1 MRSTRTSRVR
11 RASGAA
17 AILAAGALFISAPTA
32 VAQTTTLIQVS
43 QDPYTNPTSQ
53 HATQVEPDS
62 FSFGNTIVV
71 ATQSGRFFDG
81 GSSNIVFARSGDG
94 GQTWTTGGLPNLT
107 TIGGGG
113 TFSRASDPV
122 VAFAAESNTWLVGS
136 LGIGADAT
144 GDAVVV
150 NRSTNGG
157 QTWGNPVTVGT
168 GSFPDKNW
176 TACDNWSGSPFFG
189 NCYTQWDE
197 NSDANRIK
205 MSTST
210 NGGATWGAVL
220 NTAGN
225 ATGLGGIP
233 VPQPNGNVVVPIG
246 TANQGAIQAYRST
259 NGGGSWSAPV
269 SITTTQVHDVA
280 GNIRHGPIPSSDV
293 DAAGRVY
300 TAWHD
305 CRFRTGCTSNDIVM
319 TTSLDGVSWT
329 SVVRI
334 PIDAV
339 NSGRDHFIPGLAVDP
354 ATSGATAHLALT
366 YYYYPGA
373 SCAGDGCELRVG
385 FVQSFNGGT
394 TWTAPQDLAGISRP
408 SWIAD
413 TSQGRMVGDYISTSF
428 VAGKAWPVFSF
439 ATTAPA
445 GGVFNQDTL
454 TADVGAPPPPPTT
467 VFSAN
472 FESATPAWTT
482 NPLGTDTAV
491 TGQWARGDPAQTSS
505 GATVLQLG
513 TTTSGVN
520 DLASGLAAGASAG
533 ANDIDGGVTTIQSPA
548 IALPATGTLT
558 LSTQW
563 YLAHLNNATN
573 ADFFRIFV
581 VAQNGTA
588 TQVFQQLGSAAN
600 RAGAWATATASLNAF
615 AGQTVSI
622 RVQAADNAGGSLVE
636 AGVDDVL
643 ITQQT

>member
-1 MRSTRTSRVR
+1 MRSTRTSRAR
-11 RASGAA
+11 GAGAA
-17 AILAAGALFISAPTA
+17 ALLATGVLFISAPTA
-32 VAQTTTLIQVS
+32 IAQTPTLTQIS
-43 QDPYTNPTSQ
+43 SDPYTNPTSQ

-62 FSFGNTIVV
+62 FAFGNTMVV

-107 TIGGGG
+107 IPGGGG
-113 TFSRASDPV
+113 TFSRVSDPV
-122 VAFAAESNTWLVGS
+122 VAFAAESNTWLIGS

-150 NRSTNGG
+150 SRSTNGG

-189 NCYTQWDE
+189 NCYTEWDE
-197 NSDANRIK
+197 NSDGNRIK

-210 NGGATWGAVL
+210 NGGASWGAAL
-220 NTAGN
+220 NTVGN

-246 TANQGAIQAYRST
+246 TANLGAIRAFTST
-259 NGGGSWSAPV
+259 NGGGSWSSPV
-269 SITTTQVHDVA
+269 TITNTQVHDVA

-319 TTSLDGVSWT
+319 STSLNGTTWT
-329 SVVRI
+329 GVVRI

-339 NSGRDHFIPGLAVDP
+339 TSGRDHFIPGLAVDP
-354 ATSGATAHLALT
+354 TTSGATAHLALT
-366 YYYYPGA
+366 YYYYPVA
-373 SCAGDGCELRVG
+373 SCTGDGCELRAG
-385 FVQSFNGGT
+385 FVESFNGGT

-413 TSQGRMVGDYISTSF
+413 SSQGRMVGDYISTSF
-428 VAGKAWPVFSF
+428 INHQAKPAFSF
-439 ATTAPA
+439 AQSAPT
-445 GGVFNQDTL
+445 GGVFHQNTY
-454 TADVGAPPPPPTT
+454 TAVIGAPPPPPTT
-467 VFSAN
+467 VFSSD
-472 FESATPAWTT
+472 FESPTPAWTT
-482 NPLGTDTAV
+482 NPLGTDAAT
-491 TGQWARGDPAQTSS
+491 TGQWARGDPEQTTS
-505 GATVLQLG
+505 GVVLQLG

-520 DLASGLAAGASAG
+520 DLATGLAAGASAG
-533 ANDIDGGVTTIQSPA
+533 VNDVDGGVTTIQSPA

-558 LSTQW
+558 LSAQW

-581 VAQNGTA
+581 VQQNGTA
-588 TQVFQQLGSAAN
+588 TQVFQQLGSATN
-600 RAGAWATATASLNAF
+600 RAGAWGTATASLNAF
-615 AGQTVSI
+615 AGQTISI
-622 RVQAADNAGGSLVE
+622 RVQAADAATGSLIE

>member
-1 MRSTRTSRVR
+1 MRSTRRTSRVLG
-11 RASGAA
+11 ASGVAL
-17 AILAAGALFISAPTA
+17 LAAGVLFISAPIA
-32 VAQTTTLIQVS
+32 VAQTPTLILVS
-43 QDPYTNPTSQ
+43 SDPYTNATSQ
-53 HATQVEPDS
+53 HRTQVEPDS
-62 FSFGNTIVV
+62 FSFGSTIVV

-81 GSSNIVFARSGDG
+81 GSSNVVFARSGDG
-94 GQTWTTGGLPNLT
+94 GQTWTTGGMPNLT

-113 TFSRASDPV
+113 SFSRASDPV
-122 VAFAAESNTWLVGS
+122 VAFAQESNTWLIGS

-150 NRSTNGG
+150 SRSTNGG
-157 QTWGNPVTVGT
+157 QTWGNPITVGT

-176 TACDNWSGSPFFG
+176 TACDNWQSSAFFG

-197 NSDANRIK
+197 NSDGNRIK

-210 NGGATWGAVL
+210 NGGATWGPVL
-220 NTAGN
+220 NTVGN
-225 ATGLGGIP
+225 TTGLGGIP

-246 TANQGAIQAYRST
+246 NANQTAIRAFRST
-259 NGGGSWSAPV
+259 NGGGSWSSGV
-269 SITTTQVHDVA
+269 TITNTQVHDVA

-319 TTSLDGVSWT
+319 TTSLDGLTWT

-339 NSGRDHFIPGLAVDP
+339 TSGRDHFIPGLAVDP
-354 ATSGATAHLALT
+354 TTSGATAHLALT
-366 YYYYPGA
+366 YYYYPVA
-373 SCAGDGCELRVG
+373 ACTGDGCELRVG
-385 FVQSFNGGT
+385 FVESFNGGS
-394 TWTAPQDLAGISRP
+394 TWTAPRDLAGISRP
-408 SWIAD
+408 SWISD

-428 VAGKAWPVFSF
+428 VGNQAWPVFSF
-439 ATTAPA
+439 ATTAPS

-454 TADVGAPPPPPTT
+454 TADLGAANPPTT
-467 VFSAN
+467 VFAAN
-472 FESATPAWTT
+472 FETATPAWTT
-482 NPLGTDTAV
+482 NPLGTDTAT
-491 TGQWARGDPAQTSS
+491 TGQWARGDPAQTTS
-505 GATVLQLG
+505 GGTVLQLG

-520 DLASGLAAGASAG
+520 DLATGLAAGASAG
-533 ANDIDGGVTTIQSPA
+533 ANDVDGGVTTIQSPA
-548 IALPATGTLT
+548 ITLPSTGTLT
-558 LSTQW
+558 LSAQW

-581 VAQNGTA
+581 VQQNGTA
-588 TQVFQQLGSAAN
+588 TQVFQQLGSATN
-600 RAGAWATATASLNAF
+600 RAGAWGTATTNLNAF

-622 RVQAADNAGGSLVE
+622 RVQAADAAGGSLIE
-636 AGVDDVL
+636 AGVDDVV